1 MLLSIVIPALNE
13 ERYLENVISRIK
25 ALSES
30 NLSFQIIVVDDGSTD
45 GTYSIAQ
52 RVLDRDNDR
61 LLRHSRNLGK
71 GAALKTASEVI
82 SGDFVVIQDADLE
95 YSPEEIPRVV
105 GPLVANLADVVY
117 GSRFS
122 GSEAKRVL
130 YFWHALGNRFLTLIS
145 NFFSNLNLTDMETGY
160 KAFRTDVFKALNL
173 REKGFGVEPEITAK
187 ISKMDLRVYEVSIS
201 YRGRTYSE
209 GKKIG
214 WKDGVWA
221 LWCIVRYSLFAQSK
235 PTN

>member
-25 ALSES
+25 ALSDPKFS
-30 NLSFQIIVVDDGSTD
+30 VQIIVVDDGSVD
-45 GTYSIAQ
+45 DTYSIAE
-52 RVLDRDNDR
+52 RTLDHDNDC
-61 LLRHSRNLGK
+61 LLRHPRNLGK
-71 GAALKTASEVI
+71 GAALKTASEMV
-82 SGDFVVIQDADLE
+82 SGDFVIIQDADLE

-105 GPLVANLADVVY
+105 GPLVADLADVVY

-130 YFWHALGNRFLTLIS
+130 YFWHAMGNRFLTLIS
-145 NFFSNLNLTDMETGY
+145 NLFSNLNLTDMETGY
-160 KAFRTDVFKALNL
+160 KAFRTDIFQALHL

-187 ISKMDLRVYEVSIS
+187 ISKMDVRVYEVSIS

-214 WKDGVWA
+214 WKDGFWA
-221 LWCIVRYSLFAQSK
+221 LWCILRYSLIAPPK
-235 PTN
+235 VKK